1 MNKYL
6 WSIHLLDAKG
16 IIVNEKDIVLVHM
29 KLEGK
34 RTLKKSY
41 KTIDK
46 GYHKR
51 DTGDKHFT

>member
-16 IIVNEKDIVLVHM
+16 IIVNEKDMVLVHM

-34 RTLKKSY
+34 RTLLKKGLQNNTQGLS
-41 KTIDK
+41 
-46 GYHKR
+46 
-51 DTGDKHFT
+51 